1 MVFNFFEIFI
11 DGNNFPEIDFMKNNF
26 LEEGLYI
33 VQKTT
38 PFHQNWKLVMG
49 GFVLLADTKFVIE
62 DVLNKLKEVMKKQG
76 VSIILNDI
84 KKDITVEE
92 SFILNNAL

>member
-1 MVFNFFEIFI
+1 
-11 DGNNFPEIDFMKNNF
+11 
-26 LEEGLYI
+26 
-33 VQKTT
+33 
-38 PFHQNWKLVMG
+38 MG

-62 DVLNKLKEVMKKQG
+62 DVLNKLKEVMKTQG
-76 VSIILNDI
+76 VSIVVNDI